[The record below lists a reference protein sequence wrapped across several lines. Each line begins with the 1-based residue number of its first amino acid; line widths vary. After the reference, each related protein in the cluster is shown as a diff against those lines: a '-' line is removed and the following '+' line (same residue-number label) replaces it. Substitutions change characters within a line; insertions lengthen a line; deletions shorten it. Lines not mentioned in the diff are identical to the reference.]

1 MKDCT
6 IFLKL
11 QEAALSKQTEAKR
24 QGYEG
29 NGKPSQINKGTM
41 ELLKDKTSQTRD
53 MMMAEGTFHLR
64 GTSQQ

>member
-6 IFLKL
+6 TFLKL
-11 QEAALSKQTEAKR
+11 QEAALNKQAEAKR

-29 NGKPSQINKGTM
+29 NTRLQVNKETM
-41 ELLKDKTSQTRD
+41 ELIKVKTNRTRD
-53 MMMAEGTFHLR
+53 TTMTEDMFHLR